1 MVGAECRYGNYSRL
15 LKIWNGA
22 MAGFDTDE
30 NALPH
35 FKLTRSLADT
45 VGVVLHT
52 NEDLLAL
59 GGYTTR
65 NSSLFF
71 TRSIRTVGIACRI
84 RVRSPP
90 IRGRKALLEWV
101 FRPSVYAM

>member
-15 LKIWNGA
+15 LRIWNGA

-71 TRSIRTVGIACRI
+71 TRSIRAVGIACRI